1 MSLSIC
7 IIGGGMVGAAAAV
20 ALAKQGH
27 TIQLVETNPIDA
39 TNVLSCEQIDIRVSA
54 LNLFS
59 EKLLNELGA
68 WRHIEQSRSAQY
80 KRLSVQDY
88 QKSPLIFDN
97 DEIGETHLGHIIENS
112 VIQASIWQE
121 FSHYNIAV
129 LSDLGKL
136 QGILQHKDKEVLCFE
151 SQTLEA
157 DLVVVADGARSHTR
171 ELLGIGTTGW
181 QYQQACMGV
190 LIKLD
195 AEQQD
200 ITWQEFQPTGPV
212 AFLPMQ
218 APYANLIWYNHEDT
232 LRKLADGDKS
242 NLKEAILE
250 TYPELPGDFEIIHTA
265 IFPLTRQ
272 HANQYSRGHCVLV
285 GDAAHAIN
293 PLAGQGVNLGFKDVA
308 QLVKSLSKQTDID
321 KVLKDYEQK
330 RRIPNLAMMSMMD
343 ACYFAFSNEL
353 TPLKLLRQTAIA
365 GLSKLSLI
373 KSQMLKYA
381 VGHYL

>member
-27 TIQLVETNPIDA
+27 TIKLVENNPIDE
-39 TNVLSCEQIDIRVSA
+39 NKVLSSDQIDIRVSA

-59 EKLLNELGA
+59 ENLLSELGA
-68 WRHIEQSRSAQY
+68 WQHIRKSRSAEY

-88 QKSPLIFDN
+88 QKSPLIFN
-97 DEIGETHLGHIIENS
+97 NQEIGQSHLGHIIENS

-121 FSHYNIAV
+121 FSHHNISV

-136 QGILQHKDKEVLCFE
+136 EGILHHNDKETLCFE

-218 APYANLIWYNHEDT
+218 APYANLIWYHHEDT
-232 LRKLADGDKS
+232 LRKLADGDKN
-242 NLKEAILE
+242 NLKDAIV
-250 TYPELPGDFEIIHTA
+250 TNYPELPGDFEIIKTA
-265 IFPLTRQ
+265 VFPLTRQ
-272 HANQYSRGHCVLV
+272 HANQYSKSRCVLV

-308 QLVKSLSKQTDID
+308 QLVSSMSKEANIA
-321 KVLKDYEQK
+321 KALKDYEQK

-343 ACYFAFSNEL
+343 ACYFAFSNEI
-353 TPLKLLRQTAIA
+353 TPLKVLRQGAIA
-365 GLSKLSLI
+365 GLSKLSPI

>member
-7 IIGGGMVGAAAAV
+7 IVGGGMVGAAAAV

-27 TIQLVETNPIDA
+27 TITLVENKPIDA
-39 TNVLSCEQIDIRVSA
+39 VKTLEDEQIDIRVSA

-59 EKLLNELGA
+59 ENLLQDLGA
-68 WRHIEQSRSAQY
+68 WQY
-80 KRLSVQDY
+80 VKAARNVQYNRLSVQDHH
-88 QKSPLIFDN
+88 QAPLVFSN
-97 DEIGETHLGHIIENS
+97 EEIGETHLGHIIENS
-112 VIQASIWQE
+112 IIQASIWRT
-121 FSHYNIAV
+121 FSDLAISV
-129 LSDLGKL
+129 KSDLGPL
-136 QGILQHKDKEVLCFE
+136 EGILEHSNTVSVCFS
-151 SQTLEA
+151 SQTIDA
-157 DLVVVADGARSHTR
+157 DLVIVADGARSKTR

-195 AEQQD
+195 APEQE

-232 LRKLADGDKS
+232 LNKLATGSKESLKS
-242 NLKEAILE
+242 AIL
-250 TYPELPGDFEIIHTA
+250 THYPELPGDFEILNTA
-265 IFPLTRQ
+265 VFPLTRQ
-272 HANQYSRGHCVLV
+272 HANNYSKGRCVLV

-308 QLVKSLSKQTDID
+308 QLVSSLSKEAD
-321 KVLKDYEQK
+321 VLSALKDYEKK
-330 RRIPNLAMMSMMD
+330 RRLPNLAMMSMMD

-353 TPLKLLRQTAIA
+353 TPLKLLRQGAIA
-365 GLSKLSLI
+365 GLNRVSPI

>member
-27 TIQLVETNPIDA
+27 TIKLIENNPIEA
-39 TNVLSCEQIDIRVSA
+39 ANVLSSEHIDIRVSA

-59 EKLLNELGA
+59 ENLLSELGA
-68 WRHIEQSRSAQY
+68 WQHIAQSRSAEY

-88 QKSPLIFDN
+88 QKSPLIFN
-97 DEIGETHLGHIIENS
+97 NAEIGESHLGHIIENS

-121 FSHYNIAV
+121 FSHHTITV
-129 LSDLGKL
+129 LSGLGKL
-136 QGILQHKDKEVLCFE
+136 EGILHSSDKTSLCYE

-157 DLVVVADGARSHTR
+157 DLVIVADGARSHTR

-200 ITWQEFQPTGPV
+200 ITWQEFQATGPV

-232 LRKLADGDKS
+232 LRKLADGTKS
-242 NLKEAILE
+242 NLKDAILAN
-250 TYPELPGDFEIIHTA
+250 YPSLPGDFEIIKTA
-265 IFPLTRQ
+265 VFPLTRQ
-272 HANQYSRGHCVLV
+272 HANQYSKGNCVLV

-308 QLVKSLSKQTDID
+308 QLVKSLSKETCLT

-353 TPLKLLRQTAIA
+353 TPLKLLRQSAIA
-365 GLSKLSLI
+365 GLSKLSPV